1 MRFRDAGPRLVPEFF
16 KHPVSQVPEKDA
28 RCFVGIVSQLAFNL
42 RINAASNDENIWIS
56 IVVEI
61 GNSGA
66 PTYEPGLNP
75 DFCGPGPVIEIAFTV
90 VAVNA
95 ASVAHEVRL
104 EYIQVSV
111 EIVVSDADA
120 HSPLVPALV
129 AQCDTTN
136 YAFFSERSVMVI
148 HEKQTGRR
156 ITRHED
162 VGPSVFVK
170 ICCDDRHSITFGGAG
185 NPSFFTD
192 VSEGAVSIVP
202 IQQVAS
208 GGQPARTAV
217 YRDSLPVARRTIAGY
232 RSLFQIESDVI
243 GYEQIKVSIAVVV
256 NEATSGTPTR
266 PRIYHP
272 RRFGDVGE
280 STIAVIPI
288 ETILSEVGTENVFET
303 IVIVITDAYP
313 VRPSG
318 CMQAGTLGRVG
329 ESTIPIVFVES
340 ICGRSRCTLQSGST
354 QQEDVHP
361 SVIVVVKKSA
371 AAAIRFQDVL
381 LRFHSS
387 IDRGLVQSGRLGYI
401 HEMGIEGTSGTR
413 RTSLRLH
420 TSRGNALLLAEGNK
434 VARNQ

>member
-1 MRFRDAGPRLVPEFF
+1 MRFRDAGPRLLPEFF

-120 HSPLVPALV
+120 HSRLLHAVV

-170 ICCDDRHSITFGGAG
+170 ICCDDRHSMTFGSAG

-192 VSEGAVSIVP
+192 VSEGAVAI
-202 IQQVAS
+202 
-208 GGQPARTAV
+208 
-217 YRDSLPVARRTIAGY
+217 
-232 RSLFQIESDVI
+232 
-243 GYEQIKVSIAVVV
+243 
-256 NEATSGTPTR
+256 
-266 PRIYHP
+266 
-272 RRFGDVGE
+272 
-280 STIAVIPI
+280 IPI